1 MLRWIF
7 GADISPFKRGLE
19 EMRGEV
25 KAFSGSVKGMIAGA
39 FGGAAVAAWVSKMVD
54 EFGRIQDLADRLGM
68 SAESI
73 QRIGYAAKLSG
84 SDLETAAK
92 GLTVLTR
99 SIAQAEQGNDE
110 LGKAFGV
117 LGINVQEF
125 KALSPEEQL
134 VAISK
139 GFTEAGDRGEG
150 LGAVMKVLGK
160 GGAELIPLLTQ
171 GPEALKEQLDEAA
184 VASNEAVKAVANLGD
199 QIDKLKAQG
208 APVFAW
214 IVQFFQS
221 IGNAI
226 GSAVGVIWANWQTLF
241 DGIGKSAGKTGEII
255 KKAFSGDFEGAK
267 KAAQELGDI
276 AKRTSEE
283 IGRNYA
289 SGKEAFDEGQSQIW
303 TQKHEQPKG
312 NKSDVEAAA
321 EAAKQAEEAAKE
333 RKKLEEEI
341 AKLQEDARIRA
352 LNLDEQIADAYKRR
366 AELAEKATGSDNAA
380 LEAKRDQLK
389 VEEEIAKLEKEKAD
403 EADKAQKEADA
414 KAKDLAAVLDRE
426 ADMRHQMDLDG
437 MSDSD
442 RLKALKADKK
452 ASDERAAALEKQG
465 DKKGAAEERIKG
477 LGIQKDINSEV
488 DKAKSKLES
497 LQGIQPVIATSSL
510 QSIGGGGSANLFTSE
525 STGQRM
531 VDLLRVIADNTARR
545 DGGSPPKSAP
555 LP

>member
-1 MLRWIF
+1 MLRWVF

-25 KAFSGSVKGMIAGA
+25 KAFSGSVKGMLAGA

-117 LGINVQEF
+117 LGINLQEF

-184 VASNEAVKAVANLGD
+184 VASNESVKAVANLGD

-214 IVQFFQS
+214 IVQAFQTV
-221 IGNAI
+221 GNAI
-226 GSAVGVIWANWQTLF
+226 GSAIAVIWANWETFF
-241 DGIGKSAGKTGEII
+241 DNAGKGFGALGRLIGNALI
-255 KKAFSGDFEGAK
+255 GDLEGAK
-267 KAAQELGDI
+267 KAAEDLFAVG
-276 AKRTSEE
+276 KKVTEE
-283 IGRNYA
+283 VGRNFA
-289 SGKEAFDEGQSQIW
+289 SGKEAFDEGQTEIW

-312 NKSDVEAAA
+312 NKADVEAAT

-366 AELAEKATGSDNAA
+366 AELAEKANGNDNAA

-389 VEEEIAKLEKEKAD
+389 VEEDIAKLEKEKAD
-403 EADKAQKEADA
+403 EADRAKKDADA
-414 KAKDLAAVLDRE
+414 KAKELATVLERE
-426 ADMRHQMDLDG
+426 AEMRHQMDLDG
-437 MSDSD
+437 MSDND

-477 LGIQKDINSEV
+477 LGLQKDIASEI
-488 DKAKSKLES
+488 DKRKSELES
-497 LQGIQPVIATSSL
+497 LQSIQPTIATSSL
-510 QSIGGGGSANLFTSE
+510 ASIGGGGSANLFTSE

-545 DGGSPPKSAP
+545 EGGSPPKAAP